1 MTRLLLAIFFLN
13 AAGAAASIAAETLTS
28 HSGAGRQVA
37 QAPAG
42 DLDKEFYND
51 YLDSLPNERQQRR
64 ETLERNLL
72 TAVQRVIPRED
83 PFEGQAFAAG
93 LTAQALRY
101 ERVTVASPFIRGL
114 FAELPYLKETE
125 YMWIVRAGAY
135 LVFVSFRADPE
146 RFILGEHQ
154 SRVVKKPAPPEDAGH
169 AADGP

>member
-1 MTRLLLAIFFLN
+1 MIRLILAIFFLN
-13 AAGAAASIAAETLTS
+13 AAGALAAESLTS
-28 HSGAGRQVA
+28 HPGSAPRPV

-101 ERVTVASPFIRGL
+101 ERVSVASPFIRGL

-135 LVFVSFRADPE
+135 LVFVSYRADPE

-154 SRVVKKPAPPEDAGH
+154 SRVVKKIVPPEDAGH
-169 AADGP
+169 SADGS

>member
-1 MTRLLLAIFFLN
+1 MIRLLLAIFFLN
-13 AAGAAASIAAETLTS
+13 AAGALAAETLTS
-28 HSGAGRQVA
+28 HTGSARQLA

-83 PFEGQAFAAG
+83 PFEGRSFAAG
-93 LTAQALRY
+93 LTVQALRY

-125 YMWIVRAGAY
+125 YMWIVRTGPY

-154 SRVVKKPAPPEDAGH
+154 SRVVKKPAPSDDAGH
-169 AADGP
+169 SANGA